1 MTSLQISNPDPA
13 DRETVYSYLS
23 RLAATWRTGVADFAY
38 DIGAPFK
45 GFLEQDLNA
54 FGALTHWAGL
64 DMRQMEEMLS
74 WTGVRAGNV
83 RMKFRGELVLS
94 RAVRNPAVRGCPVCL
109 REDALQHDGPSTAA
123 MVMRGDW
130 LFREVNVCVRHNHP
144 LITLWKSEDPRDRND
159 ISARLGEI
167 EEEIL
172 SGRLDQEQASP
183 SMYDLWLDARL
194 QDGRDETWLKSQ
206 SLFAATTFIRL
217 LGQAIHQKDGLD
229 HLPDKGAVHTAGFEV
244 ARRGE
249 TAIRQALDRIAKEAT
264 GHLDEPKKIF
274 GLVYPTLN
282 KDSLD
287 DKDFDVFR
295 SILRDCILDHWAIA
309 PGDILMGE
317 VVTERRLHSIVS
329 AAREIGVGAQVLELH
344 LIEMG
349 AISKLDD
356 RPRSRKMFDP
366 RSHADLLAE
375 IPSLVAALTLRRAM
389 GASRREFESLIDE
402 GVLVPRTRVAK
413 LKHCWRLPDGTKLV
427 EELQENVCEA
437 AAGPND
443 WETLLLAR
451 QRSGLSLAVLIEAIR
466 QNRLKVAQRAG
477 VIGFHGIVVLKS
489 AVDGLALAD
498 RVFDVSKEAEL
509 PGVMSA
515 AEFGRQVGLRD
526 HGAFVALIEAG
537 YTPAERHTHPKTGRS
552 QYRLSAEDISA
563 FHRRFVT
570 LPTLSLETRIHRN
583 TLKKMLSA
591 ASVARFSPGEVDFGP
606 VYLRCEAA
614 NALAFSRQS
623 SPRYV

>member
-45 GFLEQDLNA
+45 GFVEQDPYA
-54 FGALTHWAGL
+54 FQALTDWAGI

-94 RAVRNPAVRGCPVCL
+94 RAVRNPVVRGCPVCL
-109 REDALQHDGPSTAA
+109 REDAHQHDGPSTAA

-130 LFREVNVCVRHNHP
+130 QFREVNVCVRHSHP
-144 LITLWKSEDPRDRND
+144 LITLWKSENPRDRND

-167 EEEIL
+167 EDDIL
-172 SGRLDQEQASP
+172 SGRLDQEQIP
-183 SMYDLWLDARL
+183 PTIYDLWLDARL
-194 QDGRDETWLKSQ
+194 RDGRDETWLKSQ

-217 LGQAIHQKDGLD
+217 LGQAILQKDGLD
-229 HLPDKGAVHTAGFEV
+229 HLLRKGAVHSTGFDI
-244 ARRGE
+244 ARQGE
-249 TAIRQALDRIAKEAT
+249 TAIRQALDRIATEAT
-264 GHLDEPKKIF
+264 GHLDEPKKTF
-274 GLVYPTLN
+274 GLLYPTLN
-282 KDSLD
+282 KDTLE

-309 PGDILMGE
+309 PGDVLMGE
-317 VVTERRLHSIVS
+317 VATERRLHSVVS

-344 LIEMG
+344 LIEIG
-349 AISKLDD
+349 AISKLDG

-366 RSHADLLAE
+366 RAHADLLAE
-375 IPSLVAALTLRRAM
+375 IPSLVPALTLRRAM

-402 GVLVPRTRVAK
+402 GVLVPRTHVAK
-413 LKHCWRLPDGTKLV
+413 LKHCWRLSDGTKLV
-427 EELQENVCEA
+427 EELQENACAA
-437 AAGPND
+437 AAGLDD

-451 QRSGLSLAVLIEAIR
+451 QRSGLSLTRLIDAILH
-466 QNRLKVAQRAG
+466 NRLEVAQRAG
-477 VIGFHGIVVLKS
+477 IIGFHGIVVLKS
-489 AVDGLALAD
+489 AVDGLALAG
-498 RVFDVSKEAEL
+498 RVPDASKEAEL
-509 PGVMSA
+509 PGLMSA

-526 HGAFVALIEAG
+526 HGDFVALIEAG
-537 YTPAERHTHPKTGRS
+537 HTPAERHTHPKTGRS
-552 QYRLSAEDISA
+552 QYRLSAEDVSA

-570 LPTLSLETRIHRN
+570 LPTLSLETGRHRN
-583 TLKKMLSA
+583 TLTGLLA
-591 ASVARFSPGEVDFGP
+591 RAGVARFSSDEKDFGP
-606 VYLRCEAA
+606 VYLRSETAK
-614 NALAFSRQS
+614 ALA
-623 SPRYV
+623 